1 MVNPSTQDC
10 CYVALELSR
19 AKWLVGALLPGR
31 SKVSTALVPGGATD
45 ALLDV
50 LDRFAARASREAG
63 RSVPVK
69 VCHEA
74 GYDGF
79 WLARFLL
86 ARGVETHVLDPARFL
101 VSRRGRR
108 AKTDRLDVQAMA
120 FTLKA
125 YLLGDRSVCRA
136 VVVPSPEQEDAKRL
150 SRERT
155 HQLAAEKTRHT
166 NRIRGLLA
174 LHGIR
179 EVKGLRGGEW
189 AKALGELR
197 TGDGR
202 ELGGYLRAEIAREF
216 ERLHLVLRH
225 MRALDADREAALTA
239 ETAAFPQ
246 RHKVGVLIKLAGIG
260 PITATA
266 LVAEVFHRRFQA
278 AGTWR
283 PISGWRRCRTRVAR
297 VSATRASARLATSR
311 PAACWSSSPGVGCAA
326 SPAAAWRPGTG
337 AASPSGASGGGRSG
351 SWPWPASLRSPSGA
365 TSRPGSCPREQRS
378 ALGEGGRASAA
389 GAGGRG
395 RRAETARRQ
404 GALSTEL

>member
-69 VCHEA
+69 VCYEA

-86 ARGVETHVLDPARFL
+86 ARGVETHVLDPASFL

-155 HQLAAEKTRHT
+155 QLAAEKTRHA

-179 EVKGLRGGEW
+179 EVKGLWGGEW
-189 AKALGELR
+189 VKALGEHR

-239 ETAAFPQ
+239 ETSAFPQ

-266 LVAEVFHRRFQA
+266 LVAEVFYRRFQSRRHLA
-278 AGTWR
+278 SYLGLAPMPYASGESERDQGISKAGNQPARSLLVELAWGWLR
-283 PISGWRRCRTRVAR
+283 HQPGSG
-297 VSATRASARLATSR
+297 L
-311 PAACWSSSPGVGCAA
+311 
-326 SPAAAWRPGTG
+326 AAWHRRGFAERGKRGRKVGIVALARKLAIALWRYVETGVVPEG
-337 AASPSGASGGGRSG
+337 AALSPR
-351 SWPWPASLRSPSGA
+351 
-365 TSRPGSCPREQRS
+365 
-378 ALGEGGRASAA
+378 
-389 GAGGRG
+389 
-395 RRAETARRQ
+395 
-404 GALSTEL
+404 